1 MLNAFDN
8 RRHGDKMGD
17 IANIFGMNVAVTFLI
32 IAALAVSLSWIELV
46 IQTSKLQQYKKWVQ

>member
-1 MLNAFDN
+1 
-8 RRHGDKMGD
+8 MGD